1 MDRVVNASAVEPV
14 SLCLHTGTDMKQIAA
29 ADGQGV
35 AVELNLT
42 PPGDR
47 IYGGREVYE
56 VLPNQ

>member
-42 PPGDR
+42 PGID
-47 IYGGREVYE
+47 GGREGGV
-56 VLPNQ
+56 